1 MARSP
6 DPWKAATR
14 PRAPTD
20 AAGSRRSYGRFMTS
34 SPDTGR
40 PLNVLI
46 AGGGVAALETLMALH
61 ELAGPRVRTTLLSPT
76 TEFVYA
82 PLSVR
87 EPFATGPAARYPLA
101 RIADDFGAELHE
113 DALAWVAPGQHAAFT
128 ASGAEIDYDVLVLTL
143 GARRERPYEGV
154 TTFTG
159 GDESESLH
167 GLVQDVEGG
176 YVNSVAFVVPP
187 GVTWPL
193 PLYELAL
200 MTAARAREMSV
211 APELTIVTP
220 EEAPLAVFGPEA
232 SADVAQMLDAAG
244 IAIRTSAYAEVTG
257 GRMVALHPSGE
268 ELTADRVVAVPTL
281 HGTAPRGVPADS
293 LGFIPTDGHGRVP
306 QIHDVYAAGDGVGF
320 PIKQG
325 GIATQQADAVA
336 EVIAK
341 RAGAPLEPRA
351 FRPVMRGL
359 LFTGTEKRFLRG
371 EVSRGRDG
379 VSEAAG
385 SALWWPPSKIS
396 GRYLSAYLEAQP
408 IS

>member
-1 MARSP
+1 
-6 DPWKAATR
+6 
-14 PRAPTD
+14 
-20 AAGSRRSYGRFMTS
+20 MTS
-34 SPDTGR
+34 SPDTTK

-46 AGGGVAALETLMALH
+46 AGGGVAALETLMALRA
-61 ELAGPRVRTTLLSPT
+61 LAGPRVRPTLLSPT

-87 EPFATGPAARYPLA
+87 EPFAAGAPERYPLA
-101 RIADDFGAELHE
+101 RIAGDFGAELRE
-113 DALAWVAPGQHAAFT
+113 DALAWVAPGQHCAFT
-128 ASGAEIDYDVLVLTL
+128 ESGAEIDYDVLVLTL
-143 GARRERPYEGV
+143 GARRERPYEHV

-176 YVNSVAFVVPP
+176 YVKSVAFVVPP

-200 MTAARAREMSV
+200 MTAARAREMSL

-220 EEAPLAVFGPEA
+220 EDAPLAVFGPEA
-232 SADVAQMLDAAG
+232 SADVAVMLDAAG

-257 GRMVALHPSGE
+257 GRTLSMHPSGE

-293 LGFIPTDGHGRVP
+293 QGFIPTDGHGRVP
-306 QIHDVYAAGDGVGF
+306 QIQDVYAAGDGVQF

-325 GIATQQADAVA
+325 GIATQQADAIA

-341 RAGAPLEPRA
+341 RAGARLEPRA

-385 SALWWPPSKIS
+385 SALWWPPTKIS

-408 IS
+408 VS